1 MKIERI
7 IDGKKVSI
15 ELTETELFRAYSE
28 QKKNFEKDF
37 VQNIFDENDFDYTD
51 NELDYV
57 STLILDKLNY
67 DSIGK
72 QETEMAINYI
82 KRRSIYE
89 YD

>member
-1 MKIERI
+1 MK
-7 IDGKKVSI
+7 
-15 ELTETELFRAYSE
+15 ELLTARKYSLNLRKQNFSE
-28 QKKNFEKDF
+28 PTLSRKKNFEKDF

>member
-1 MKIERI
+1 MTARK
-7 IDGKKVSI
+7 
-15 ELTETELFRAYSE
+15 YSLNLRKQNFSE
-28 QKKNFEKDF
+28 PTLSRKKNFEKDF

>member
-1 MKIERI
+1 MTARKYPLNLR
-7 IDGKKVSI
+7 KQN
-15 ELTETELFRAYSE
+15 FSE
-28 QKKNFEKDF
+28 PTLSRKKNFEKDF

>member
-28 QKKNFEKDF
+28 QKKKFEKDF

>member
-1 MKIERI
+1 MTARKYPLNLR
-7 IDGKKVSI
+7 KQN
-15 ELTETELFRAYSE
+15 FSE
-28 QKKNFEKDF
+28 PTLSRKKNFEK
-37 VQNIFDENDFDYTD
+37 DFDYTD